1 MSKLGERLKE
11 ERVRL
16 GLSQSAFAMR
26 VGIHR
31 NTQIKYE
38 SGAREPDSSYLE
50 AIGKAGVDVSYVMG
64 HSKWTPDQKLDSVL
78 YSYKV
83 GATGKPETDIFGN
96 EIPGLEAR
104 YGGGEGIGWLFLC
117 ALGISEADW
126 NRIAEKLICLDKAG
140 IPTIDGSDPA
150 WGREIIQASGLIQC
164 AIADASALDS
174 SLLTGVLEGVDLA
187 LANQSKSLA
196 PAKKA
201 QAVAMLYRAFKGSGQ
216 VDQAMID
223 EAVKLAAS

>member
-16 GLSQSAFAMR
+16 GLSQSAFATR
-26 VGIHR
+26 LGIHR

-64 HSKWTPDQKLDSVL
+64 HSKLTPGQKLDAAL

-83 GATGKPETDIFGN
+83 GTTGERETDIFGN

-126 NRIAEKLICLDKAG
+126 NRIAEKLIRLDESG
-140 IPTIDGSDPA
+140 VPMIDGSDPA
-150 WGREIIQASGLIQC
+150 WGREIVRASSLIQGVV
-164 AIADASALDS
+164 AEASALDS

-187 LANQSKSLA
+187 LSPQRKLIEPS
-196 PAKKA
+196 KKA
-201 QAVAMLYRAFKGSGQ
+201 QAVTMLYRASKGSGK

-223 EAVKLAAS
+223 EAVKLAAT